1 MAQHMPSHQGLCYLP
16 ACRLFRLKFLLVY
29 KGADHFILLCV
40 CVWWWGLFFF
50 LFFFVLEQHFISPAI
65 KLEFFFF
72 FFFFPQPGSKN
83 FFFRT
88 KLEQFFVFYFQMSA
102 CEFYV
107 SLTAM
112 SYGDGDLGL
121 KSNMKD

>member
-1 MAQHMPSHQGLCYLP
+1 MS
-16 ACRLFRLKFLLVY
+16 
-29 KGADHFILLCV
+29 
-40 CVWWWGLFFF
+40 
-50 LFFFVLEQHFISPAI
+50 
-65 KLEFFFF
+65 FFFF
-72 FFFFPQPGSKN
+72 FSPQPGSKN

-121 KSNMKD
+121 PHKVMPHEVKYERLGEPGIEILTPWVQVEQLYNYTTEAPLSSRFKF